1 MSERCKTGE
10 MLKKRVRADL
20 KVYGDAIAVLQKH
33 SIAALSAL
41 DEPGGFKKAQKLAER
56 ARLAYQVSRQ
66 KLEKHIASHGC
77 E

>member
-1 MSERCKTGE
+1 MSTRCKTGL
-10 MLKKRVRADL
+10 MLKARVRADL
-20 KVYGDAIAVLQKH
+20 KVYGDAIAVLQKY

-41 DEPGGFKKAQKLAER
+41 EGPGSFKKGQELAER

-66 KLEKHIASHGC
+66 RLNDHIAAHGC